1 MKNILTYTYFVR
13 ESIIKRGILF
23 TCKLIFWELMFDRL
37 YGVETFSIV
46 ELSDLQLNKNE
57 IEHGKRYQASNYFL
71 LTLSIKSLERCGFQF
86 EGKIS
91 LDLGSGKGRALI
103 VFAEKKIKKTIG
115 VEISYKLNEIAQA
128 NSHRWLKKHSNCNT
142 EFQFITSDA
151 RNYKIPNNIDLVYV
165 ANPFDEIIL
174 KEVVINIKE
183 SYNSNPRELFI
194 VYMIPIHKELFL
206 DSIFIQVEIFKT
218 DFIIYKIINEKLL

>member
-1 MKNILTYTYFVR
+1 MKNILTYINFVR
-13 ESIIKRGILF
+13 ESSLKRGILF
-23 TCKLIFWELMFDRL
+23 TFKLIFWELMFDRL

-46 ELSDLQLNKNE
+46 ELSELQLNKNE
-57 IEHGKRYQASNYFL
+57 IEHGKRYQASNYYL
-71 LTLSIKSLERCGFQF
+71 LALSIKSLEKCGFQF

-103 VFAEKKIKKTIG
+103 VFAEKKVKKSIG

-128 NSHRWLKKHSNCNT
+128 NSHRWLKKHSNCST

-151 RNYKIPNNIDLVYV
+151 STFKIPDTIDLIYI

-174 KEVVINIKE
+174 KEVVMNIKE

-194 VYMIPIHKELFL
+194 VYMIPIHKDLFL
-206 DSIFIQVEIFKT
+206 DSIFNQVEIFKK
-218 DFIIYKIINEKLL
+218 DFIIYKIFSHTL